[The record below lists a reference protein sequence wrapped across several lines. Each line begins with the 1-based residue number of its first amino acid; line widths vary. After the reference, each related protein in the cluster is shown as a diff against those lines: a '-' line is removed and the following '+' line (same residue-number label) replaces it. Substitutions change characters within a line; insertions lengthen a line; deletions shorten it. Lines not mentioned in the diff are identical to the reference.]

1 MSQRLFDMKALQTKI
16 LETERLLLREI
27 TPAVYDYVFKAYNDY
42 ELMMFFGFKTA
53 EDLLQEK
60 ERLNGGLKTFSK
72 TVLYFQLIE
81 KKSKIVIG
89 MCGYHTWYLQH
100 ARAELFYVL
109 NDDENKRNGFISE
122 AMSPILKYGFEVMKL
137 NRIEAFV
144 GPDNIASQ
152 KIMKKFG
159 FIYEGN
165 LRKHY
170 CKEGEYQDSNAYA
183 LLKDEFVIN

>member
-1 MSQRLFDMKALQTKI
+1 M
-16 LETERLLLREI
+16 
-27 TPAVYDYVFKAYNDY
+27 
-42 ELMMFFGFKTA
+42 
-53 EDLLQEK
+53 
-60 ERLNGGLKTFSK
+60 
-72 TVLYFQLIE
+72 
-81 KKSKIVIG
+81 
-89 MCGYHTWYLQH
+89 
-100 ARAELFYVL
+100 FYVL